1 MKQFFHRL
9 FEKFGKRFRGGFDI
23 PKLTR
28 SIFGLSLFQM
38 AGVVVVLVLSA
49 KSGRLALSSL
59 ILMATA
65 GLSSVVSIQGAWALL
80 HAYDQFRAAEETV
93 RELEEF
99 NRTLRAQRH
108 DFKNHVQVLSALL
121 DMEEYDEARMY
132 LSKVSSDLKTVGR
145 VMRTAQPAVNALLQA
160 KSLLCE
166 QRGVRLEMDIT
177 AMLSTLPMA
186 AWELCRVL
194 GNLIDNAIEA
204 QEAAR
209 VKDPVI
215 RLTMFEQEGQIVI
228 IVWNNGTFVPE
239 QLREAIFQ
247 PDIST
252 KGKGRGMGLSI
263 VRSVMTECGGEVRLD
278 SDENGT
284 AFTLKMPFAQNV
296 VEAEEAPGGAA
307 EWKD

>member
-1 MKQFFHRL
+1 MKAILQRQIK
-9 FEKFGKRFRGGFDI
+9 KFLKRFQGGFDI

-28 SIFGLSLFQM
+28 SIITVSIFQTI
-38 AGVVVVLVLSA
+38 AVVYCLVLAA
-49 KSGRLALSSL
+49 KDGTLGIPSL
-59 ILMATA
+59 VLTVTA
-65 GLSSVVSIQGAWALL
+65 GLNSVVSIQGAWALL
-80 HAYDQFRAAEETV
+80 HSYNQFRQAEESV

-121 DMEEYDEARMY
+121 DMEEYDEARTY
-132 LSKVSSDLKTVGR
+132 LSRVSSDLKTVGR
-145 VMRTAQPAVNALLQA
+145 AMRTSQPAVNALLQA

-166 QRGVRLEMDIT
+166 QRGVLFEMDIT
-177 AMLSTLPMA
+177 ATLETLPMA
-186 AWELCRVL
+186 AWELCRAL

-204 QEAAR
+204 QEMAD

-215 RLTMFEQEGQIVI
+215 RLTVFEKDSQVVI
-228 IVWNNGTFVPE
+228 IVFNNGTRIPE
-239 QLREAIFQ
+239 SMRETIFL

-263 VRSVMTECGGEVRLD
+263 VRSVMDECGGEVRVD

-284 AFTLKMPFAQNV
+284 AFTLRMPFAQKV
-296 VEAEEAPGGAA
+296 VEPQ
-307 EWKD
+307 